1 MAQDKKP
8 SLKHLKGTVALMAKS
23 VPTLIAQLSPSAMAE
38 AMAEAQFEYDKA
50 RNAFLSTADRIQD
63 WTPVRAMIAHELG
76 LDLDSKESKG
86 IDALKS
92 SLERLIHRAEAASTL
107 ATKLLKLE
115 SVTSLEE
122 LQRMKDR
129 DRRGLLKTLE
139 CRPEVVESLRLTAL
153 AHKAEEWLTFVCHH
167 IEIRDRALRDRA
179 LSKATATTAKAKG
192 SITQTPKADS
202 YPEGAIVT
210 LTAKAS
216 ENSKFV
222 RTEGDA
228 SGLSEEKALS
238 QRIET
243 LEHNLMLALE
253 QIEQLQRQLSQ
264 AAAPNLPTPPREVPP
279 TTASDPLLDILKWLA
294 TQERV
299 ALSEFRRRLLPLDL
313 LTGAVIEDVNERALD
328 VKGEIAL
335 EEDGDDIV
343 VMQDVLAAVLVAWTP
358 GQH

>member
-23 VPTLIAQLSPSAMAE
+23 VPTLIAQLSPS

-179 LSKATATTAKAKG
+179 LSKATTAKAKG

-228 SGLSEEKALS
+228 SGLSEETAPS
-238 QRIET
+238 QRIEA
-243 LEHNLMLALE
+243 LEHNLMLALK

-264 AAAPNLPTPPREVPP
+264 SAAPNLPTLPREVPP
-279 TTASDPLLDILKWLA
+279 TTASDPLLEILKWLA

-328 VKGEIAL
+328 VRGEIAL

-358 GQH
+358 RQH